1 MNVINLAEARA
12 RRQAQAQARAAGVAV
27 WRPRVLVVAEDAEW
41 RSALRACLQGQPYD
55 VEVIAPPAE
64 WSGLAARRPD
74 VVLLDLDPP
83 RQRLL
88 RQACQLKRSVIGR
101 FVPVIGVGGNA
112 SGSHR
117 RAFAAGIDQWLA
129 KPATREETLL
139 EVLSA
144 LRARQNYRLLLERD

>member
-1 MNVINLAEARA
+1 MES
-12 RRQAQAQARAAGVAV
+12 RRRLRSTKSRQEPCLTRNHEVSKSRDIVWCHSAV
-27 WRPRVLVVAEDAEW
+27 
-41 RSALRACLQGQPYD
+41 
-55 VEVIAPPAE
+55 
-64 WSGLAARRPD
+64 
-74 VVLLDLDPP
+74 
-83 RQRLL
+83 
-88 RQACQLKRSVIGR
+88 QACQLKRSVIGR